1 MHDRRSAAI
10 VQLALGLGSILHPA
24 ALRKT
29 PRQHFDQLGK
39 LLIIAATPA
48 LRLTTETGNSLRH
61 VSLEADPLLFS
72 IITNVDTGLRLLFNN
87 VLHRSVHLVRESL
100 LVDFFSLFAANQKV
114 RQHFVTRQTSDMG
127 HEKPIPADL
136 HVIPRS

>member
-1 MHDRRSAAI
+1 M
-10 VQLALGLGSILHPA
+10 QLALGLGSILHPA

-61 VSLEADPLLFS
+61 VSLEADPLLLP
-72 IITNVDTGLRLLFNN
+72 IITNVDAGLSLPFNN
-87 VLHRSVHLVRESL
+87 VLHRPVHFVRESL
-100 LVDFFSLFAANQKV
+100 FVDFFSLFAANEKV
-114 RQHFVTRQTSDMG
+114 RQHFVTRQTSDMRR
-127 HEKPIPADL
+127 EEPIAAD
-136 HVIPRS
+136 HHAHYPRVRKLRTDPL